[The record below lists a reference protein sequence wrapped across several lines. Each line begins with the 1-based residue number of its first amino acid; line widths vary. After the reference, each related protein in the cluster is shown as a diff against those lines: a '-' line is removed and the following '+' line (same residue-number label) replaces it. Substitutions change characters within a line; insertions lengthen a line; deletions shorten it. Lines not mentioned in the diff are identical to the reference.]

1 MDSAIR
7 HPVLRRKVEAA
18 RDDQFARAMSMRK
31 ALRLTIPKVADELF
45 GLSLGVIGVTQKQ
58 LPQAQVLSVFSNET
72 LLLLLDGPQG
82 AVAAAALDA
91 DLVGAAIQ
99 QQTTSKVIPSRPEPR
114 TMTRTDAAMVAPL
127 LDAVLQRSAELLETD
142 AERCVFEGF
151 RFGANVEDVRT
162 LGLTLEAQDYH
173 VFRVSTDI
181 AGGIRQA
188 EMVFCMPVPVVR
200 QDLMSDASDHPD
212 VHPTLS
218 QLVMSSAT
226 ELTAVLCKL
235 RMPLSQ
241 AQTFRVGDIIPV
253 ARSSLGET
261 GLHAQTGRRI
271 CRARLGQSDGYRA
284 LKLVADGRARPQV
297 PEHAETTP
305 EPVVPARPDSADL
318 SVPVPENSA
327 ETADAAPS
335 ASDGSDAAAIDA
347 VTTTENGVSDANP
360 GLAKM

>member
-1 MDSAIR
+1 MESPVR

-18 RDDQFARAMSMRK
+18 RDDQFTRAMSMRK
-31 ALRLTIPKVADELF
+31 ALRLTVPKVADDVF
-45 GLSLGVIGVTQKQ
+45 GLSLGVIGVTQNQ
-58 LPQAQVLSVFSNET
+58 VPQDQVLSAFSNDT
-72 LLLLLDGPQG
+72 LLVLLDGPQG

-99 QQTTSKVIPSRPEPR
+99 QQTTAKVAPPLPETR
-114 TMTRTDAAMVAPL
+114 AMTRTDAAMVAPL

-173 VFRVSTDI
+173 VFKVSTDI
-181 AGGIRQA
+181 SGGIRQA
-188 EMVFCMPVPVVR
+188 EMVFCMPVPPVR
-200 QDLMSDASDHPD
+200 QHRLSDPADHTD
-212 VHPTLS
+212 THPTLNR
-218 QLVMSSAT
+218 LVMAAAT

-241 AQTFRVGDIIPV
+241 AQAFRVGDVIPV

-271 CRARLGQSDGYRA
+271 CRAKLGQSGGYRA
-284 LKLVADGRARPQV
+284 VKLEAENRAIAGATRPEDTGAEPPASGGPDNPARTPVADTASPV
-297 PEHAETTP
+297 PGAIDTAE
-305 EPVVPARPDSADL
+305 VDSVLPAGDDL
-318 SVPVPENSA
+318 S
-327 ETADAAPS
+327 DAQ
-335 ASDGSDAAAIDA
+335 SDTD
-347 VTTTENGVSDANP
+347 
-360 GLAKM
+360 